1 MKLRLKREL
10 GLFEAVF
17 YGLGIII
24 GAGIYVLI
32 GEASALAGN
41 ALWISFFAGALI
53 STFTGLSYAELS
65 AMYPKAAAEFVYV
78 KKAYGSKFFAFLIG
92 WLILFTGVVSAAT
105 VSLGFSKNLRGFA
118 CQFFLDCNHFNSVKV
133 FDTLTIIV
141 ISSVL
146 IAVMSFVNF
155 AGIKESS
162 RFNIIFTSLEI
173 LGLLIIIFLG
183 LPKVGS
189 VNYFY
194 SPLGMKGVFSAAAL
208 IFFAYIGF
216 EDIVNIAEETKS
228 PKKNIPYAL
237 IIAIAVTMLL
247 YIFTSI
253 TAVSIVGWEGLSS
266 SDAPLAYAA
275 SKTFLG
281 HNAYV
286 AIALISLF
294 ATSSTV
300 LIILV
305 VTSRMLYGMAR
316 ENSFPA
322 FLGRIHK
329 KKRTPWMAVAAIGV
343 ISIAFVFV
351 GDMALIANVTSLGA
365 LVTFMTLNL
374 SLIWLRYT
382 KPKLE
387 RPFKVPLNIGNY
399 PILAFFGVFT
409 CWFLIFQF
417 EWKIMAVS
425 IVVVAAGAVFYWMRR
440 NKIIE

>member
-24 GAGIYVLI
+24 GAGVYVLI
-32 GEASALAGN
+32 GEAAALAGN
-41 ALWISFFAGALI
+41 ALWLSFFAGALI

-78 KKAYGSKFFAFLIG
+78 KKAYGSKLFAFLIG
-92 WLILFTGVVSAAT
+92 WLIIFTGIVSAAT
-105 VSLGFSKNLRGFA
+105 VSLGFSKNLRGFT
-118 CQFFLDCNHFNSVKV
+118 CQFFFDCSHYNSAKA
-133 FDTLTIIV
+133 FDTITIIA
-141 ISSVL
+141 ISAAL
-146 IAVMSFVNF
+146 IAGLSFVNF

-162 RFNIIFTSLEI
+162 RFNIIFTSVEI
-173 LGLLIIIFLG
+173 IGLVIIIFLG
-183 LPKVGS
+183 LPAVGKID
-189 VNYFY
+189 YFY
-194 SPLGMKGVFSAAAL
+194 SPLGTKGIFSAAAL

-237 IIAIAVTMLL
+237 ILAIAITMLL
-247 YIFTSI
+247 YIFTAIAS
-253 TAVSIVGWEGLSS
+253 VSIAGWEELAS

-281 HNAYV
+281 PNAYLLLSV
-286 AIALISLF
+286 ITLF

-305 VTSRMLYGMAR
+305 VTSRMVYGMAR

-322 FLGRIHK
+322 LLGRVHRRTK
-329 KKRTPWMAVAAIGV
+329 TPWMAVAAIGLL
-343 ISIAFVFV
+343 SMAFVLV
-351 GDMALIANVTSLGA
+351 GDMAVIANVTSLGA
-365 LVTFMTLNL
+365 LVSFMVINL

-382 KPKLE
+382 KPKLK
-387 RPFKVPLNIGNY
+387 RPFKVPFNIGNY
-399 PILAFFGVFT
+399 PVLAFCGVFT

-417 EWKIMAVS
+417 EWHIIAVS
-425 IVVVAAGAVFYWMRR
+425 IVVVAAGAVFYWLRR